1 MTIRF
6 RRALP
11 RFRDVVQTV
20 VGCAN
25 RGSLARKA
33 SHHSRRRAGAM
44 TRRETRRET
53 READR
58 EAREVASALDPA
70 PATPAAPAPRAGQS
84 TKPKPLDAT
93 ERFEGPGVPYEHRFS
108 PVSRGPVGVATLD
121 GTVAADLVCW
131 EYFYGKPCA
140 SEAERASER
149 TSSEDATRLE
159 PWKSW
164 KSRAAGVD
172 GANANDARPR
182 RIIATTVP
190 SSSCNLCHAIGT
202 ADDVCRGRVREAL
215 GQVRPKKGVRARL
228 GSDGR
233 RPDGNVAGFANDAD
247 ADADAD
253 AARKRFVVC
262 RYGPRCDRAHP
273 SDAEVRGNI
282 EDWYVTRSLFSRGG
296 AEKKTDEKDT
306 ADRAS
311 GSITKPNTVAT
322 DATPARI
329 HKPTWSVLGSGA
341 SDFRARHAAP
351 RAARTSAD
359 EQPRTTPRES
369 ASARVRRRLAK
380 KAETSRYVSEF
391 VREHFFD
398 AILDGDPAFV
408 RVLSHKSAHKEI
420 TEAYGARRE
429 IERTLAGLGRDGNKA
444 VANGKGVTVFDACSG
459 RGVVGVLLSY
469 FFPDARVVMLDAN
482 GSMDL
487 SHVAG
492 RENVRFWHCDLFG
505 DSAVRAIRE
514 TIETENRE
522 DADFSL
528 KKNAIP
534 PTPPRRRFRV
544 LLGMHLC
551 GALSPRLIDLA
562 FGLDDVDGLVLCP
575 CCVKGGLGGAC
586 RRAAKARKVSPYVV
600 LCETL
605 RRVCEEETERR
616 AILRNGDGSRFGN
629 DDSGNRPRSS
639 AEEEDARAFVVAR
652 ADENVL
658 SPVNGF
664 ICVAKSGPGM
674 RRTV

>member
-1 MTIRF
+1 M
-6 RRALP
+6 
-11 RFRDVVQTV
+11 
-20 VGCAN
+20 
-25 RGSLARKA
+25 
-33 SHHSRRRAGAM
+33 
-44 TRRETRRET
+44 
-53 READR
+53 
-58 EAREVASALDPA
+58 
-70 PATPAAPAPRAGQS
+70 
-84 TKPKPLDAT
+84 
-93 ERFEGPGVPYEHRFS
+93 
-108 PVSRGPVGVATLD
+108 
-121 GTVAADLVCW
+121 
-131 EYFYGKPCA
+131 
-140 SEAERASER
+140 
-149 TSSEDATRLE
+149 
-159 PWKSW
+159 
-164 KSRAAGVD
+164 
-172 GANANDARPR
+172 
-182 RIIATTVP
+182 
-190 SSSCNLCHAIGT
+190 
-202 ADDVCRGRVREAL
+202 
-215 GQVRPKKGVRARL
+215 
-228 GSDGR
+228 
-233 RPDGNVAGFANDAD
+233 
-247 ADADAD
+247 
-253 AARKRFVVC
+253 C